1 MTMAV
6 NNMEY
11 QIFVNNGT
19 GSHLMAECADRSA
32 AVDFAAVY
40 AHNHNMGW
48 MWSKTNPSRIVI
60 LPGFTNGKPRIR
72 GGRV

>member
-32 AVDFAAVY
+32 AVDFAAAY
-40 AHNHNMGW
+40 AHNHNMGLD
-48 MWSKTNPSRIVI
+48 V
-60 LPGFTNGKPRIR
+60 
-72 GGRV
+72 V